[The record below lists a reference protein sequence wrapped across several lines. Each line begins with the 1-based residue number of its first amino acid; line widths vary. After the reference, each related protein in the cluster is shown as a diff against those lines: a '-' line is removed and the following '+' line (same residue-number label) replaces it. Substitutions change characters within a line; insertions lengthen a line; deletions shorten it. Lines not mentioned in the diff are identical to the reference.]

1 MNENT
6 HKRPTII
13 RLSEVLQTVGL
24 SRPTVYRMVK
34 AGVFPQQ
41 FKLGTAAVGWLRAE
55 VEQWIVERACARIG
69 SMPEQGLT
77 LQQAAA

>member
-6 HKRPTII
+6 HNRPTII

-34 AGVFPQQ
+34 AGAFPQQ

-55 VEQWIVERACARIG
+55 VEQWIAERAYARFG